1 MPSTEHSN
9 VNDVPVNAAG
19 VKTAIG
25 TRPPCMVMDVDVLP
39 ALAIVTVSVSAR
51 FLAKFELLDLLV

>member
-1 MPSTEHSN
+1 MN
-9 VNDVPVNAAG
+9 AVPVSAAG
-19 VKTAIG
+19 VKIAIG